1 MWDDQLKIFNDTIPD
16 LIPGFNADIAK
27 DIREFAIK
35 EGIPA
40 EVLDTIA
47 DPIIVKFVD
56 DYRKLKQGISKGTAK
71 RKLTTSSKAPLRK
84 NSPATKKKK
93 DAAALLRSKTLSGKA
108 SESEQKDFLRSLAQ
122 RSLNL

>member
-1 MWDDQLKIFNDTIPD
+1 ML
-16 LIPGFNADIAK
+16 LYSNAIEDAAAEFGDISS
-27 DIREFAIK
+27 
-35 EGIPA
+35 
-40 EVLDTIA
+40 
-47 DPIIVKFVD
+47 D

-108 SESEQKDFLRSLAQ
+108 SESEQKDFLRGLAQ